1 MKEKKAR
8 THQAG
13 SAASRSSRAGPAPRS
28 DRRSTLTTRT
38 WRFLLKIARGPEP
51 VEAAPERAGLTSTR
65 LFSKEL
71 RILGLH
77 GRPFTWEEYRDRLQ
91 DHLGI
96 EIHVI
101 FVGADSDPMLSMM
114 LDQAGTSGLVLRDE
128 ETGDALV
135 LVSAA
140 LDDLARTAVVWHELA
155 HVAGGHPMPATKM
168 LRYERR
174 AAGSQADG
182 DYWDPPRSVLGP
194 TAPRDEA
201 LCERDARLRAG
212 LALQSSLSG
221 RDPYRADESF
231 FLLGGS

>member
-1 MKEKKAR
+1 MRVKRVR
-8 THQAG
+8 THQAD
-13 SAASRSSRAGPAPRS
+13 SAASRGSRAGPAPRS
-28 DRRSTLTTRT
+28 DRGRTLATRA
-38 WRFLLKIARGPEP
+38 WRFLLKTDRDLEP
-51 VEAAPERAGLTSTR
+51 VEAEGERAGITSTR
-65 LFSKEL
+65 LFSEEL
-71 RILGLH
+71 KVLGLH

-91 DHLGI
+91 DRLGI
-96 EIHVI
+96 EIDVI

-114 LDQAGTSGLVLRDE
+114 LDQTGTSGLVLRDE

-140 LDDLARTAVVWHELA
+140 LDELAATAVVWHELA
-155 HVAGGHPMPATKM
+155 HVAGGHPVPATKM

-174 AAGSQADG
+174 AAGSRADQ

-201 LCERDARLRAG
+201 LCERDARLRAA